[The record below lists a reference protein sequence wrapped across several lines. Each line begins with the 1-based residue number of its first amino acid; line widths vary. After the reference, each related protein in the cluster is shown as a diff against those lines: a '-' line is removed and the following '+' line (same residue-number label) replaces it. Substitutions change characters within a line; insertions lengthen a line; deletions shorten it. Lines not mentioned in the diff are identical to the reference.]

1 LLVTSVL
8 LLAGCG
14 NPQQS
19 TQACVGTADDVMQAI
34 QEQVDDNQTVRNGR
48 MVRLRDAEYAF
59 ISAEL
64 HPSSDDPHDSGDIG
78 TWATRDV
85 ASPGDF
91 LAVDVHAREESTWP
105 AAPFDVTAEGAI
117 ESRACTALSR
127 GKTPE
132 QVACE
137 RARASGQIADLP
149 DDQDCSD
156 L

>member
-1 LLVTSVL
+1 MVL
-8 LLAGCG
+8 FLAGCG

-19 TQACVGTADDVMQAI
+19 TQACVGAPDDAMEAI
-34 QEQVDDNQTVRNGR
+34 QERVDGNQTIRNGR
-48 MVRLRDAEYAF
+48 MVRLRDAEHAF

-64 HPSSDDPHDSGDIG
+64 HPSSDDAHDKGDIA
-78 TWATRDV
+78 TWATRDP
-85 ASPGDF
+85 ASPDDF
-91 LAVDVHAREESTWP
+91 VAVDVYAREESTWP
-105 AAPFDVTAEGAI
+105 VAPFDVTAEGAI

-137 RARASGQIADLP
+137 QARGSGQSIDLP
-149 DDQDCSD
+149 DDQDCRD